1 MVVLNGRAAPKD
13 KVRFVLAL
21 RHSVTSTS
29 GGPAV
34 FQRGA
39 AAIEERRKVITGLFI
54 MKKTW
59 DYLSM
64 GVCTYMYI
72 LLISNAPKPCRKH
85 EFDQDHGCFR
95 A

>member
-54 MKKTW
+54 MKE
-59 DYLSM
+59 DM
-64 GVCTYMYI
+64 GLPFDGRMDVYVHLTHQQCPQT
-72 LLISNAPKPCRKH
+72 LPK
-85 EFDQDHGCFR
+85 